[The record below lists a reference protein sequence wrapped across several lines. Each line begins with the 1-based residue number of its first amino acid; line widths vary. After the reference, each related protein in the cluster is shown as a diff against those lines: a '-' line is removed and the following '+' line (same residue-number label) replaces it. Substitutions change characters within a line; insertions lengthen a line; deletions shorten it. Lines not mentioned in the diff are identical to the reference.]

1 MASPVFTV
9 FVCNFT
15 VQKLIFRC
23 CLSFITSGNVNKKYT
38 IQLLCHSLE
47 CEGLCWYKNI
57 SGYIYIYMYVSRGV
71 INALGAMADALR
83 PFKKRIYE
91 RTGE

>member
-1 MASPVFTV
+1 
-9 FVCNFT
+9 
-15 VQKLIFRC
+15 
-23 CLSFITSGNVNKKYT
+23 
-38 IQLLCHSLE
+38 
-47 CEGLCWYKNI
+47 
-57 SGYIYIYMYVSRGV
+57 MYVSRGV